1 MAQGGVGFMV
11 VRSPCEEGERAGG
24 DGGSVIACNNGIE
37 SEGGW
42 LGDETHLVMRID
54 GLDRVGFAV
63 RGRMPSGFC
72 GMDPE
77 DFQRGGDDVRTRAV
91 EVPARR
97 VFK

>member
-1 MAQGGVGFMV
+1 
-11 VRSPCEEGERAGG
+11 
-24 DGGSVIACNNGIE
+24 
-37 SEGGW
+37 
-42 LGDETHLVMRID
+42 VMRID